1 MTDWRSSLPR
11 GALLV
16 SADGEPVAEYAAGLT
31 GGAGTERCGPRTRF
45 QIASISKQFTAVAV
59 LVLVQRGRLALDDQ
73 VTRWFPGEPGGPEGW
88 AGVTVHHLLSH
99 TSGLGHWD
107 DFPEIDLYAGLDG
120 RQLLAT
126 VLARP
131 LLGAP
136 GQRFYYSSLGFC
148 LLARIVE
155 EVSCR
160 PYAQFVTEELL
171 EPAGLADTFVGSPV
185 GRPHVASGHTDGAA
199 VPSYELDLTGKGA
212 GDIYSTVTDLD
223 RWNQRMQAVLLEDT
237 SRRLMFTGHA
247 AAGDSAGTWEPA
259 DTHGYGCFLS
269 SIGPATL
276 RYHSGHNSGFNSFS
290 GWVPERELSVAIL
303 MNDDAV
309 DPMHVARAFLA
320 GHRSLLE

>member
-1 MTDWRSSLPR
+1 MTDWRSSLPQ

-16 SADGEPVAEYAAGLT
+16 SVGGDPVAEYAAGLT

-45 QIASISKQFTAVAV
+45 QVASISKQFTAAAV

-73 VTRWFPGEPGGPEGW
+73 VKRWFPGGPGGPEGW

-107 DFPEIDLYAGLDG
+107 DFPEIDVYAGLDG
-120 RQLLAT
+120 GQLLAT

-136 GQRFYYSSLGFC
+136 GQRFRYSSLGFC

-155 EVSCR
+155 EVFCR
-160 PYAQFVTEELL
+160 PYAQVVTEELL
-171 EPAGLADTFVGSPV
+171 EPAGLADTFTGCPS
-185 GRPHVASGHTDGAA
+185 GRSHVASGHTDGVS
-199 VPSYELDLTGKGA
+199 VPSYELDLTGRGA

-223 RWNQRMQAVLLEDT
+223 RWNRQLPAVLLDDT
-237 SRRLMFTGHA
+237 ARRLMFTGHA
-247 AAGDSAGTWEPA
+247 AAGDSAGTWGHA
-259 DTHGYGCFLS
+259 DVHGYGCFLS
-269 SIGPATL
+269 PIGAATL

-303 MNDDAV
+303 TNDDAV

-320 GHRSLLE
+320 GHCSLLE